1 MQNMVNLV
9 NVNKMESIITA
20 ATEVSNLYTA
30 PLLKQWSRNK
40 QDLFSLFGN
49 KLTVESEINDSL
61 SSSEITL
68 QTIKFLNKHIN
79 NNEDLT
85 KISDYLSTDNIY
97 EELINNTVINDQKA
111 KGTKLSK
118 YLSRMVQNPTKQI
131 TIINNQSV
139 TKTYTQRELF
149 DINFSMLL
157 QSIKVKSKL
166 IISIDPIDYLTMSIS
181 GQSWKS
187 CHNIVDGC
195 HRAGT
200 LSYMTDSCTAIAY
213 IANKNF
219 NWNNI
224 ELINK
229 RWRQAVYIDINN
241 KSAIFSRQYPN
252 NNEVT
257 EKVVRNLIGNML
269 AQYHQIPSNWKIN
282 HDQDKI
288 EDCIA
293 DNQRNSLHYNDILK
307 YSNVTCSLIHLT
319 DSFPELILGNEP
331 ICPCCGDSEVTESE
345 ELFCENCKTGIKC
358 SCCDGRI
365 NENDVYYQNGNPYCE
380 ECFNQEF
387 SYCEECEEY
396 VPNDEINNINNTYV
410 CDHCLEYHYT
420 RCERCGEYF
429 PNDEVT
435 EGADSYDYCSACW
448 NEKFFECNECGEI
461 FSQNELKEGSNGYN
475 YCQECFEEIEEEEEE
490 TEIA

>member
-187 CHNIVDGC
+187 
-195 HRAGT
+195 
-200 LSYMTDSCTAIAY
+200 S
-213 IANKNF
+213 
-219 NWNNI
+219 
-224 ELINK
+224 
-229 RWRQAVYIDINN
+229 
-241 KSAIFSRQYPN
+241 
-252 NNEVT
+252 
-257 EKVVRNLIGNML
+257 
-269 AQYHQIPSNWKIN
+269 
-282 HDQDKI
+282 
-288 EDCIA
+288 
-293 DNQRNSLHYNDILK
+293 
-307 YSNVTCSLIHLT
+307 
-319 DSFPELILGNEP
+319 
-331 ICPCCGDSEVTESE
+331 
-345 ELFCENCKTGIKC
+345 
-358 SCCDGRI
+358 
-365 NENDVYYQNGNPYCE
+365 
-380 ECFNQEF
+380 
-387 SYCEECEEY
+387 
-396 VPNDEINNINNTYV
+396 
-410 CDHCLEYHYT
+410 
-420 RCERCGEYF
+420 
-429 PNDEVT
+429 
-435 EGADSYDYCSACW
+435 
-448 NEKFFECNECGEI
+448 
-461 FSQNELKEGSNGYN
+461 
-475 YCQECFEEIEEEEEE
+475 
-490 TEIA
+490 